1 MRIGVILEFFVLF
14 LLVACKEEVP
24 RDEYVAYY
32 EKECATEVV
41 RSGIHV
47 RAIPLSPDY
56 EKVKW
61 GNPLDSGM
69 RVVLGFFPRSD
80 LSFDEAFLVKGND
93 TLNVVLKNKTQTF
106 ELGSADMFV
115 LGFAERVLNSR
126 LYLRNV
132 GRGIG
137 GVEIKLKD
145 CSNIR
150 VEESR

>member
-1 MRIGVILEFFVLF
+1 MRIGVIVEFFVLF
-14 LLVACKEEVP
+14 LLVACKVEVP

-69 RVVLGFFPRSD
+69 RVVLGFSP
-80 LSFDEAFLVKGND
+80 V
-93 TLNVVLKNKTQTF
+93 QTCPLTKPF
-106 ELGSADMFV
+106 W
-115 LGFAERVLNSR
+115 
-126 LYLRNV
+126 
-132 GRGIG
+132 
-137 GVEIKLKD
+137 
-145 CSNIR
+145 
-150 VEESR
+150 